1 MARDIFSSP
10 GSLGPAV
17 NFGLFGY
24 SPDTCLAPLLPWA
37 YCLIPAQLIPHNFSP
52 LALLLA
58 FSSWCCELS
67 FFLFFLNF
75 WLCWVFI
82 AICGLSGVACR
93 FSCPTTYE
101 ILVPQPGIEPTSPAL
116 KGRFSTTG
124 SSEFLGAEFE
134 AEFRLCS
141 GKGIREEEM
150 ELNLWQQI
158 SSSELDGGKS

>member
-1 MARDIFSSP
+1 
-10 GSLGPAV
+10 
-17 NFGLFGY
+17 
-24 SPDTCLAPLLPWA
+24 
-37 YCLIPAQLIPHNFSP
+37 
-52 LALLLA
+52 
-58 FSSWCCELS
+58 
-67 FFLFFLNF
+67 
-75 WLCWVFI
+75 
-82 AICGLSGVACR
+82 
-93 FSCPTTYE
+93 
-101 ILVPQPGIEPTSPAL
+101 L